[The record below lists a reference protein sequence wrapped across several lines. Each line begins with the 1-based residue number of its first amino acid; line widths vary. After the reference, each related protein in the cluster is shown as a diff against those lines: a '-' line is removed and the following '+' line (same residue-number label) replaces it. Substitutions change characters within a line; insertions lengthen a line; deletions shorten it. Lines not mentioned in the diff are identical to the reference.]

1 MTPKVGDTM
10 WPSLSVGNPH
20 LTVDMGHDILTA
32 IASNLIT
39 HPHVDERIAKSIAS
53 QSVIFSED
61 TVAAP
66 QYAPFSPT
74 GEGWFEDRL
83 GKSANEII
91 RSLRKARR
99 VFKEDKTEIDEII
112 KSVRALKSME
122 VDATL
127 ARLDWAGSCEDTMR
141 KMGLSNKDLRSLR
154 LFGNTRKASLLRA
167 CNLWDNAEDSLEKL
181 DEFQDVWGEE
191 EKNAWVGAMKQ
202 KQDARKVWRA
212 ALHQFDALS
221 KEQQKW
227 MKLAKEEM
235 QEKGA
240 MTARVVAGNLIEKG
254 VPRLNATRLSKLL
267 NMYGEEINIIK
278 GHRKGEFMCMNRD
291 GLVIKDNWAYAA
303 GFLDADGYI
312 TITERG
318 EPRAGFIATGDRGRM
333 HCEELHKH
341 IGAGVLQLDQKVYS
355 DNQRSQHRVSFYA
368 KDDLNKLLTHLTPH
382 LRMKDM
388 QAKAVMSYIQE
399 KDPVRKTQLKRFVQ
413 FSNRDGTTKGKDS
426 LREWGVDRD
435 TVISWAEDL

>member
-1 MTPKVGDTM
+1 
-10 WPSLSVGNPH
+10 VGNPD
-20 LTVDMGHDILTA
+20 LSIDMGHEILST
-32 IASNLIT
+32 IASNLIA
-39 HPHVDERIAKSIAS
+39 HPNVDDAIAKSIAS
-53 QSVIFSED
+53 QSMLATEEN
-61 TVAAP
+61 TPTP
-66 QYAPFSPT
+66 QYASFSPT
-74 GEGWFEDRL
+74 GEGWFEDKL
-83 GKSANEII
+83 GKSANSVI
-91 RSLRKARR
+91 RDLRKARR
-99 VFKEDKTEIDEII
+99 VFKEDKGEIDSII
-112 KSVRALKSME
+112 ASVRALKSME

-127 ARLDWAGSCEDTMR
+127 AKLDWSSPYTDTMR
-141 KMGLSNKDLRSLR
+141 KMGLTNKDLRALR
-154 LFGNTRKASLLRA
+154 LFGNTRKASLVRA
-167 CNLWDNAEDSLEKL
+167 CNLWDNAEGSLAKL

-191 EKNAWVGAMKQ
+191 ERNAWVGAMKL
-202 KQDARKVWRA
+202 KQDARKVWRN
-212 ALHQFDALS
+212 ALHQFDNLS

-227 MKLAKEEM
+227 MNLAKEELK
-235 QEKGA
+235 EKGA
-240 MTARVVAGNLIEKG
+240 MKARTVAQNLIEKG

-267 NMYGEEINIIK
+267 NMYGEEVNIVK
-278 GHRKGEFMCMNRD
+278 AHRKGEYMCLDKD
-291 GLVIKDNWAYAA
+291 GLIIKDHWAYAA

-368 KDDLNKLLTHLTPH
+368 KDDLNKLLNNLTPH

-388 QAKAVMSYIQE
+388 QAKAVLAFIGE
-399 KDPVRKTQLKRFVQ
+399 KDPVKKTQLKRFVQ
-413 FSNRDGTTKGKDS
+413 FSNRDGTTKGKES

>member
-1 MTPKVGDTM
+1 M
-10 WPSLSVGNPH
+10 WPSLSVGNPD
-20 LTVDMGHDILTA
+20 LSIDMGHEILST
-32 IASNLIT
+32 IASNLIA
-39 HPHVDERIAKSIAS
+39 HPNVDDAIAKSIAS
-53 QSVIFSED
+53 QSMLATEEN
-61 TVAAP
+61 TPTP
-66 QYAPFSPT
+66 QYASFSPT
-74 GEGWFEDRL
+74 GEGWFEDKL
-83 GKSANEII
+83 GKSANSVI
-91 RSLRKARR
+91 RDLRKARR
-99 VFKEDKTEIDEII
+99 VFKEDKGEIDSII
-112 KSVRALKSME
+112 ASVRALKSME

-127 ARLDWAGSCEDTMR
+127 AKLDWSSPYTDTMR
-141 KMGLSNKDLRSLR
+141 KMGLTNKDLRALR
-154 LFGNTRKASLLRA
+154 LFGNTRKASLVRA
-167 CNLWDNAEDSLEKL
+167 CNLWDNAEGSLAKL

-191 EKNAWVGAMKQ
+191 ERNAWVGAMEQ
-202 KQDARKVWRA
+202 KQDARKVWRN
-212 ALHQFDALS
+212 ALHQFDNLS

-227 MKLAKEEM
+227 MNLAKEELK
-235 QEKGA
+235 EKGT
-240 MTARVVAGNLIEKG
+240 MKARTVAQNLIEKG

-267 NMYGEEINIIK
+267 NMYGEEVNIVK
-278 GHRKGEFMCMNRD
+278 AHRKGEYMCLDKD
-291 GLVIKDNWAYAA
+291 GLIIKDHWAYAA

-368 KDDLNKLLTHLTPH
+368 KDDLNKLLNNLTPH

-388 QAKAVMSYIQE
+388 QAKAVLAFIGE
-399 KDPVRKTQLKRFVQ
+399 KDPVKKTRLKRFVQ
-413 FSNRDGTTKGKDS
+413 FSNRDGTTKGKES

>member
-1 MTPKVGDTM
+1 M
-10 WPSLSVGNPH
+10 WPSLSVGNPD
-20 LTVDMGHDILTA
+20 LSIDMGHEILST
-32 IASNLIT
+32 IASNLIV
-39 HPHVDERIAKSIAS
+39 HPNVNDAIAKSIAS
-53 QSVIFSED
+53 QSMLATEEN
-61 TVAAP
+61 TPTP
-66 QYAPFSPT
+66 QYASFSPT
-74 GEGWFEDRL
+74 GEGWFEDKL
-83 GKSANEII
+83 GKSANSVI
-91 RSLRKARR
+91 RDLRKARR
-99 VFKEDKTEIDEII
+99 VFKEDKGEIDSII
-112 KSVRALKSME
+112 ASVRALKSME

-127 ARLDWAGSCEDTMR
+127 AKLDWSSPYTDTMR
-141 KMGLSNKDLRSLR
+141 KMGLTNKDLRALR
-154 LFGNTRKASLLRA
+154 LFGNTRKASLMRA
-167 CNLWDNAEDSLEKL
+167 CNLWDNAEASLAKL

-191 EKNAWVGAMKQ
+191 ERNAWVGAMEQ
-202 KQDARKVWRA
+202 KQDARKVWRN
-212 ALHQFDALS
+212 ALHQFDNLS

-227 MKLAKEEM
+227 MNLAKEELK
-235 QEKGA
+235 EKGA
-240 MTARVVAGNLIEKG
+240 MKARTVAQNLIEKG

-267 NMYGEEINIIK
+267 NMYGEEVNIVK
-278 GHRKGEFMCMNRD
+278 AHRKGEYMCLDKD
-291 GLVIKDNWAYAA
+291 GLIIKDHWAYAA

-368 KDDLNKLLTHLTPH
+368 KDDLNKLLSNLTPH

-388 QAKAVMSYIQE
+388 QAKAVLAFIGE
-399 KDPVRKTQLKRFVQ
+399 KDPVKKTRLKRFVQ
-413 FSNRDGTTKGKDS
+413 FSNRDGTTKGKES

>member
-1 MTPKVGDTM
+1 
-10 WPSLSVGNPH
+10 
-20 LTVDMGHDILTA
+20 
-32 IASNLIT
+32 
-39 HPHVDERIAKSIAS
+39 
-53 QSVIFSED
+53 
-61 TVAAP
+61 
-66 QYAPFSPT
+66 
-74 GEGWFEDRL
+74 
-83 GKSANEII
+83 
-91 RSLRKARR
+91 
-99 VFKEDKTEIDEII
+99 
-112 KSVRALKSME
+112 
-122 VDATL
+122 
-127 ARLDWAGSCEDTMR
+127 MR
-141 KMGLSNKDLRSLR
+141 KMGLANKDLRSLR
-154 LFGNTRKASLLRA
+154 LFGNTRKSTLVRA
-167 CNLWDNAEDSLEKL
+167 CHLWENAEGSLEKL
-181 DEFQDVWGEE
+181 DEFHDVWGEE
-191 EKNAWVGAMKQ
+191 EKNAWVGAMQQ
-202 KQDARKVWRA
+202 KQDARKVWKT
-212 ALHQFDALS
+212 ALHQFDSLS

-240 MTARVVAGNLIEKG
+240 MTARIVAGNLIEKG

-278 GHRKGEFMCMNRD
+278 GHRKGEFMCINRD
-291 GLVIKDNWAYAA
+291 GLIIKDNWAYAA

-333 HCEELHKH
+333 HCEELYKN

-355 DNQRSQHRVSFYA
+355 QNQRSQHRVSFYA
-368 KDDLNKLLTHLTPH
+368 KEDLNKLLNQLTPH

-388 QAKAVMSYIQE
+388 QAKAVLSYIQE

-413 FSNRDGTTKGKDS
+413 FSNRDGTTKGEDS

>member
-1 MTPKVGDTM
+1 
-10 WPSLSVGNPH
+10 VGNPD
-20 LTVDMGHDILTA
+20 LSIDMGHEILST
-32 IASNLIT
+32 IASNLIV
-39 HPHVDERIAKSIAS
+39 HPNVNDAIAKSIAS
-53 QSVIFSED
+53 QSMLATEEN
-61 TVAAP
+61 TPTP
-66 QYAPFSPT
+66 QYASFSPT
-74 GEGWFEDRL
+74 GEGWFEDKL
-83 GKSANEII
+83 GKSANSVI
-91 RSLRKARR
+91 RDLRKARR
-99 VFKEDKTEIDEII
+99 VFKEDKGEIDSII
-112 KSVRALKSME
+112 ASVRALKSME

-127 ARLDWAGSCEDTMR
+127 AKLDWSSPYTDTMR
-141 KMGLSNKDLRSLR
+141 KMGLTNKDLRALR
-154 LFGNTRKASLLRA
+154 LFGNTRKASLMRA
-167 CNLWDNAEDSLEKL
+167 CNLWDNAEASLAKL

-191 EKNAWVGAMKQ
+191 ERNAWVGAMEQ
-202 KQDARKVWRA
+202 KQDARKVWRN
-212 ALHQFDALS
+212 ALHQFDNLS

-227 MKLAKEEM
+227 MNLAKEELK
-235 QEKGA
+235 EKGA
-240 MTARVVAGNLIEKG
+240 MKARTVAQNLIEKG

-267 NMYGEEINIIK
+267 NMYGEEVNIVK
-278 GHRKGEFMCMNRD
+278 AHRKGEYMCLDKD
-291 GLVIKDNWAYAA
+291 GLIIKDHWAYAA

-368 KDDLNKLLTHLTPH
+368 KDDLNKLLSNLTPH

-388 QAKAVMSYIQE
+388 QAKAVLAFIGE
-399 KDPVRKTQLKRFVQ
+399 KDPVKKTRLKRFVQ
-413 FSNRDGTTKGKDS
+413 FSNRDGTTKGKES

>member
-1 MTPKVGDTM
+1 M
-10 WPSLSVGNPH
+10 GNPD
-20 LTVDMGHDILTA
+20 LSIDMGHEILST
-32 IASNLIT
+32 IASNLIA
-39 HPHVDERIAKSIAS
+39 HPNVDDAIAKSIAS
-53 QSVIFSED
+53 QSMLATEEN
-61 TVAAP
+61 TPTP
-66 QYAPFSPT
+66 QYASFSPT
-74 GEGWFEDRL
+74 GEGWFEDKL
-83 GKSANEII
+83 GKSANSVI
-91 RSLRKARR
+91 RDLRKARR
-99 VFKEDKTEIDEII
+99 VFKEDKGEIDSII
-112 KSVRALKSME
+112 ASVRALKSME

-127 ARLDWAGSCEDTMR
+127 AKLDWSSPYTDTMR
-141 KMGLSNKDLRSLR
+141 KMGLTNKDLRALR
-154 LFGNTRKASLLRA
+154 LFGNTRKASLVRA
-167 CNLWDNAEDSLEKL
+167 CNLWDNAEGSLAKL

-191 EKNAWVGAMKQ
+191 ERNAWVGAMKL
-202 KQDARKVWRA
+202 KQDARKVWRN
-212 ALHQFDALS
+212 ALHQFDNLS

-227 MKLAKEEM
+227 MNLAKEELK
-235 QEKGA
+235 EKGA
-240 MTARVVAGNLIEKG
+240 MKARTVAQNLIEKG

-267 NMYGEEINIIK
+267 NMYGEEVNIVK
-278 GHRKGEFMCMNRD
+278 AHRKGEYMCLDKD
-291 GLVIKDNWAYAA
+291 GLIIKDHWAYAA

-368 KDDLNKLLTHLTPH
+368 KDDLNKLLNNLTPH

-388 QAKAVMSYIQE
+388 QAKAVLAFIGE
-399 KDPVRKTQLKRFVQ
+399 KDPVKKTQLKRFVQ
-413 FSNRDGTTKGKDS
+413 FSNRDGTTKGKES